1 MDEPETIEPE
11 YLDIKKE
18 YEIKIED
25 NKIRI
30 EMNKDEI
37 IFSLFIDLSFNKY
50 IKIFKYDEFIKIY
63 EISKDKDINKIYNTL
78 IKYKYEINEKEKKII
93 FNNGKVIKLEE
104 SIKLT
109 NEEMFKELIIE
120 IKTIKKEKKDLE
132 TQVYELENKVYNY
145 KDEINLIY
153 HTDNEGEYRIFGN
166 TFVEN
171 NINNIELN
179 INENK
184 SKLVSKCKLKKGDNN
199 IKIIIKNKIK
209 DLRYMFDS
217 CCNLKNIEELKY
229 LNVKYCTNFNYM
241 FLNCSSLND
250 ITPLKNWNVTNGTNF
265 NRMFAYCSSLKD
277 ITPLK
282 NWNVSNGIHFIWMF
296 HNCRSLNDIIP
307 LKNWNLDENTFN
319 NIFK

>member
-1 MDEPETIEPE
+1 MEEPETIEPE

-18 YEIKIED
+18 YEIKIDD

-50 IKIFKYDEFIKIY
+50 IKRFKYDEFIKIY
-63 EISKDKDINKIYNTL
+63 GISKDKDINEIFDDI

-93 FNNGKVIKLEE
+93 FDNGKEIKLDK

-109 NEEMFKELIIE
+109 NEEIIKELIME

-153 HTDNEGEYRIFGN
+153 HTDNEGVCRIFGDK
-166 TFVEN
+166 FVEN

-184 SKLVSKCKLKKGDNN
+184 SKLVCEYKLKMGNNN
-199 IKIIIKNKIK
+199 IKIIIKNK
-209 DLRYMFDS
+209 
-217 CCNLKNIEELKY
+217 N
-229 LNVKYCTNFNYM
+229 NF
-241 FLNCSSLND
+241 
-250 ITPLKNWNVTNGTNF
+250 
-265 NRMFAYCSSLKD
+265 
-277 ITPLK
+277 
-282 NWNVSNGIHFIWMF
+282 
-296 HNCRSLNDIIP
+296 
-307 LKNWNLDENTFN
+307 
-319 NIFK
+319 